1 MLAGQR
7 VIDVHHHFLPKQVFD
22 QLKSQARGAPRL
34 VNDKISITLN
44 EDIYNVEAHLRDMDV
59 GQVDAAILTNS
70 GVSILGLDTC
80 RKLNDGYAE
89 IQRQAKGRLY
99 GTAHVDIQDPDSAPR
114 ELERGIQELG
124 LVAVALPASEPG
136 VTLDSKALGPM
147 WRKICELDV
156 PVILHPALL
165 PQNAS
170 TDYGL
175 ERSCFR
181 PFDTTLAAVRIMC
194 GVFPEFPKLK
204 FVLPHLGGTSVF
216 LRGRIAMVFEPV
228 GWQDPSKQKGLSR
241 VASEQR
247 AAGLD
252 EIFSELWGKFYFD
265 TAGTGAWR
273 LAVQWTAEEVTPAR
287 MLFGSDYPLE
297 AQSGETV
304 RELVE
309 MVAGLRLRRDEL
321 QAIAGRNAEQLFRL

>member
-22 QLKSQARGAPRL
+22 QLKSQARGARRL

-70 GVSILGLDTC
+70 GVSILGLDAC

-114 ELERGIQELG
+114 ELERGIRELG
-124 LVAVALPASEPG
+124 LLAVALPTSAQD
-136 VTLDSKALGPM
+136 VTLDAKALGPI
-147 WRKICELDV
+147 WRKISELDV
-156 PVILHPALL
+156 PIILHPALL
-165 PQNAS
+165 PKNAS
-170 TDYGL
+170 TDYSL

-194 GVFPEFPKLK
+194 GVFPEFPRLK
-204 FVLPHLGGTSVF
+204 FVLPHLGGASVF
-216 LRGRIAMVFEPV
+216 LRGRIAMFFEPV
-228 GWQDPSKQKGLSR
+228 GWQGTSKQKGLAKT
-241 VASEQR
+241 ASEQR
-247 AAGLD
+247 EAGLK
-252 EIFSELWGKFYFD
+252 EIFDELWGKFYFD

-273 LAVQWTAEEVTPAR
+273 PAVQWTAEEVTPAR
-287 MLFGSDYPLE
+287 ILFGSDYPLE
-297 AQSGETV
+297 SHSGETV

-309 MVAGLRLRRDEL
+309 MIAGLRLSRDEL
-321 QAIAGRNAEQLFRL
+321 QAIAGKNAEHLFRL